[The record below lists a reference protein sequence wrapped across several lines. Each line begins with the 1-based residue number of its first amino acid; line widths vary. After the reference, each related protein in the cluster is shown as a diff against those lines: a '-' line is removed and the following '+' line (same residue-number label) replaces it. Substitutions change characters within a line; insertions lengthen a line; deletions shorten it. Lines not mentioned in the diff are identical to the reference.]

1 MQLYIYIGIHGSWL
15 SFNSCI
21 IELMEKVAVFRLL
34 IPYLCLIARWF
45 VSNGVAQSV
54 KCLTSDQEA
63 LINFKN
69 GLQDPENHLSSWQGS
84 NCCQW
89 SGISCKNSTGAVVAV
104 DLHNPHP
111 SGYDSS
117 GRYGF
122 WNLSG
127 EVRPSLM
134 KLKSL
139 RYLDLSFNTF
149 NGIPIP
155 IFFGYLE
162 NLQYLNLSNAGFSG
176 KIPPNLGNLSSL
188 EYLDLKFSTLT
199 ADNLE
204 WMAGLTSLKHLMMN
218 GVDLSMVGSDWV
230 GTLQK
235 LPVLMELHLSSCG
248 LSGYIPS
255 LAIVNFTS
263 LAVIDLSFN
272 MLNSKIPDWLV
283 NISTLAYVD
292 ISSNKLYGRIPLG
305 FSELPNL
312 KSLNLVL
319 NSNLTASCFQ
329 LFNGRWKNIEVLDL
343 GSNKLHGKLPTS
355 FGNLTSLT
363 YVGLS
368 ANNIEGGIPSS
379 IGKLCNL
386 KFFDL
391 SFNNLTESLPEI
403 LEGTENC
410 LFRSPLH
417 GLQHLRLSLNYFH
430 GTLPNWLGQLE
441 NLIELDLGYNLIQGS
456 IPSFLGSLLHL
467 TQLGLEGNELNGT
480 LPDSLGQLSELS
492 IFDVSFNHLTG
503 IVTESHFSKLTKLKI
518 LHLSSNSFTLNV
530 NSTWV
535 PPFQI
540 RNLDMGS
547 CHLGPSFPAW
557 LKSQKE
563 VMYLDFS
570 NASISGSI
578 PSWFWEIS
586 SNLSLLNVSF
596 NQLSGQLPNP
606 LNVAPFADVDL
617 SSNLFEGPIPLPVV
631 EIELLDL
638 SNNMFSGPIPRNIG
652 ASMPNLI
659 FLSLSSNEIIGDIPA
674 SMGDIN
680 LIEVIDLS
688 SNNLTGNI
696 TASIGNCSLLRVL
709 DLSGN
714 NLYGGIPYSLGQ
726 LKLLQSLHLSGNKLS
741 GELPLS
747 FQNLSSLETLD
758 LGNNMMEGTIP
769 PWIGD
774 GLRYLRLLNLRSN
787 SFSGELPSK
796 LSNLSS
802 LQVLDLA
809 ENKLSGTIPVSFG
822 DLNAMAQVQI
832 RNQYLFYGKYRGV
845 YYKESLVVNV
855 KGNTQRFSKT
865 LSLVTSID
873 LSGNNLQGDLPQE
886 LTKLAGLVILNLSR
900 NYISGQIP
908 DRISNLRQLSSLDL
922 SNNSLSGPIP
932 PSMSLLSFLGFLNL
946 SYNNFLG
953 TIPYT
958 GHMTTFEASSYAGNP
973 GLCGA
978 PLVVKCPSEA
988 TPVGGSIENYGE
1000 DKFIDN
1006 WFYLSL
1012 GLGFAAGI
1020 LVPYFIFAIRKS
1032 WRNAYFAFVDEV
1044 VDRLCCMRLRRT
1056 THVRSRRRHLH

>member
-1 MQLYIYIGIHGSWL
+1 MK
-15 SFNSCI
+15 
-21 IELMEKVAVFRLL
+21 KVAVFRLL

-199 ADNLE
+199 VDNLE

-248 LSGYIPS
+248 LS
-255 LAIVNFTS
+255 
-263 LAVIDLSFN
+263 
-272 MLNSKIPDWLV
+272 
-283 NISTLAYVD
+283 
-292 ISSNKLYGRIPLG
+292 
-305 FSELPNL
+305 
-312 KSLNLVL
+312 
-319 NSNLTASCFQ
+319 
-329 LFNGRWKNIEVLDL
+329 
-343 GSNKLHGKLPTS
+343 
-355 FGNLTSLT
+355 
-363 YVGLS
+363 
-368 ANNIEGGIPSS
+368 
-379 IGKLCNL
+379 
-386 KFFDL
+386 
-391 SFNNLTESLPEI
+391 
-403 LEGTENC
+403 
-410 LFRSPLH
+410 
-417 GLQHLRLSLNYFH
+417 
-430 GTLPNWLGQLE
+430 
-441 NLIELDLGYNLIQGS
+441 
-456 IPSFLGSLLHL
+456 
-467 TQLGLEGNELNGT
+467 
-480 LPDSLGQLSELS
+480 
-492 IFDVSFNHLTG
+492 
-503 IVTESHFSKLTKLKI
+503 
-518 LHLSSNSFTLNV
+518 
-530 NSTWV
+530 
-535 PPFQI
+535 
-540 RNLDMGS
+540 
-547 CHLGPSFPAW
+547 
-557 LKSQKE
+557 
-563 VMYLDFS
+563 
-570 NASISGSI
+570 
-578 PSWFWEIS
+578 
-586 SNLSLLNVSF
+586 
-596 NQLSGQLPNP
+596 
-606 LNVAPFADVDL
+606 DVDL

-638 SNNMFSGPIPRNIG
+638 SNNRFSGPIPRNIG
-652 ASMPNLI
+652 
-659 FLSLSSNEIIGDIPA
+659 
-674 SMGDIN
+674 
-680 LIEVIDLS
+680 
-688 SNNLTGNI
+688 NI
-696 TASIGNCSLLRVL
+696 TASLGNCSLLRVL

-758 LGNNMMEGTIP
+758 LGNNMMEG
-769 PWIGD
+769 
-774 GLRYLRLLNLRSN
+774 
-787 SFSGELPSK
+787 ELPSK

-832 RNQYLFYGKYRGV
+832 RNQYLFYGMYRGI

-855 KGNTQRFSKT
+855 KGSAQRFSKT

-900 NYISGQIP
+900 NHISGQIP

-958 GHMTTFEASSYAGNP
+958 GHMTTFEATSYAGNP

-988 TPVGGSIENYGE
+988 TPVGGSIENYSE
-1000 DKFIDN
+1000 DKLIDT

-1020 LVPYFIFAIRKS
+1020 LVPYFILAIRKS
-1032 WRNAYFAFVDEV
+1032 WRNAYFAFVEEV

-1056 THVRSRRRHLH
+1056 THLRNRRRHLH